1 KRNDVEGI
9 NTRSAMKRV
18 LVVVVVFSILSLAAA
33 YPAYVYVDEP
43 EVIEHIES
51 PLTSERYDIR
61 PRATKKNLIG
71 PAVNGHMLKQPL
83 LRFDI
88 LWRKF
93 APNSKRS
100 IDQFI

>member
-1 KRNDVEGI
+1 LLG
-9 NTRSAMKRV
+9 
-18 LVVVVVFSILSLAAA
+18 LVSLSVA
-33 YPAYVYVDEP
+33 YPSYIYVEDP
-43 EVIEHIES
+43 EQIASVES
-51 PLTSERYDIR
+51 SLPLTSERFEIR

-100 IDQFI
+100 FEP

>member
-1 KRNDVEGI
+1 PHTHRHTHTHKAPMRI
-9 NTRSAMKRV
+9 
-18 LVVVVVFSILSLAAA
+18 LVIVSLLGLVILSAA
-33 YPAYVYVDEP
+33 YPSYIYVDEP
-43 EVIEHIES
+43 MLETVAS
-51 PLTSERYDIR
+51 PQTSERFDIR

-100 IDQFI
+100 LRDF